1 MRPIRD
7 LSIKTKFTLAI
18 ISLLILMGSASFC
31 ISYMLEK
38 NSLLKN
44 MKSHAIVLNK
54 ALTISITSRKDI
66 ADKVRLQ
73 ELVEEVSLTE
83 GMFGVWVVDTNQR
96 VIAATFREDVGKI
109 TESNIIPQVLEKGYY
124 ISGFDS
130 RMGEKVFAAAYPLRI
145 DGELCGAVEAVFEIR
160 EYLQTKKA
168 FRKLILRQMDIDARI
183 MAESLSYI
191 IRKMEAVRKIVHLQ
205 RLVKKLAGE
214 SENIYEISVTDED
227 GRVIAS
233 NIEEKIKTIADNK
246 WVRSVMSGSDLA
258 AQLLPSQKLYII
270 AMPFRKGERLEGVI
284 YVSYRADDYYKNLAK
299 IFKFGLLLS
308 IGSVIWGV
316 FFAIQLSKPVISPL
330 KRLTEVTKQ
339 LARGALEQRAS
350 VESRDEIGELA
361 LAFNKMAEDLKNS
374 RDEIE
379 KYSKTLEKKV
389 EERTKELALEKDKI
403 EAILKS
409 IADGLFTIDRQWRI
423 TSFNEAA
430 EELTGYKAEEAIGK
444 KCMEIF
450 KADECERN
458 CPIKKS
464 IESGRA
470 CLNVEMS
477 IFDKNNEKRAIMAS
491 AAPLMGI
498 ENKPI
503 GGVEVFKDI
512 SEIKRLIANLEKT
525 NWELLQMQ
533 EELKKADR
541 AKTEF
546 LSTAS
551 HELRTP
557 LTTLLGYSELL
568 LTRSLDEKTK
578 EEFLTFIHEE
588 SIHLARLVNNLLDIS
603 RIEAKGE
610 FEIERNHVQLLEII
624 QKNIHFFMH
633 STDTHRFITK
643 FENNIP
649 PVWIDPEKISQ
660 VIKNLLDN
668 AIKYSKGGD
677 ITCCVYKKD
686 GCIWVSIEDQG
697 IGIPKEDLPYIF
709 DKFYRGSRP
718 DIVNMRGTGLGLSIS
733 KQIVEAHGGEIK
745 VESKVGKGTKVVF
758 NIPING
764 GQHEED
770 INRR

>member
-168 FRKLILRQMDIDARI
+168 FRKLILRQMEIDSRI

-191 IRKMEAVRKIVHLQ
+191 IRKMEAVRKIIHLQ
-205 RLVKKLAGE
+205 RLVEKLARE

-246 WVRSVMSGSDLA
+246 WVRS
-258 AQLLPSQKLYII
+258 QKLYII
-270 AMPFRKGERLEGVI
+270 AMPLRKSEKLEGVI

-330 KRLTEVTKQ
+330 KKLTEVTKQ
-339 LARGALEQRAS
+339 LARGDLEQRAS

-361 LAFNKMAEDLKNS
+361 LAFNKMAEDLKKS

-403 EAILKS
+403 EAIYVKEIVLLKS
-409 IADGLFTIDRQWRI
+409 L
-423 TSFNEAA
+423 
-430 EELTGYKAEEAIGK
+430 
-444 KCMEIF
+444 
-450 KADECERN
+450 
-458 CPIKKS
+458 
-464 IESGRA
+464 
-470 CLNVEMS
+470 
-477 IFDKNNEKRAIMAS
+477 
-491 AAPLMGI
+491 
-498 ENKPI
+498 
-503 GGVEVFKDI
+503 
-512 SEIKRLIANLEKT
+512 
-525 NWELLQMQ
+525 
-533 EELKKADR
+533 
-541 AKTEF
+541 
-546 LSTAS
+546 
-551 HELRTP
+551 
-557 LTTLLGYSELL
+557 
-568 LTRSLDEKTK
+568 
-578 EEFLTFIHEE
+578 
-588 SIHLARLVNNLLDIS
+588 
-603 RIEAKGE
+603 
-610 FEIERNHVQLLEII
+610 
-624 QKNIHFFMH
+624 
-633 STDTHRFITK
+633 
-643 FENNIP
+643 
-649 PVWIDPEKISQ
+649 
-660 VIKNLLDN
+660 
-668 AIKYSKGGD
+668 
-677 ITCCVYKKD
+677 
-686 GCIWVSIEDQG
+686 
-697 IGIPKEDLPYIF
+697 
-709 DKFYRGSRP
+709 
-718 DIVNMRGTGLGLSIS
+718 
-733 KQIVEAHGGEIK
+733 
-745 VESKVGKGTKVVF
+745 
-758 NIPING
+758 
-764 GQHEED
+764 
-770 INRR
+770 